1 MFSVSCCSRSSLGH
15 AKPAEEMGALSAGD
29 GGLWSSYC
37 AALAWICK
45 RAEFIGW
52 VGFALLPGDSSGWV
66 TRCFSRDFQKKSMP
80 PPWRGRNSPSTPLPS
95 ARRVRRWAHLVFGD
109 EGFDLINILWHGL
122 LVPLDQGCLSPLDPS
137 QELFQKLCI
146 CHQLGKRRLQ
156 SLLVLLRPRENLLE
170 TQRRLSAQHG
180 ETRGRNRHHAAV
192 LRGGVHHRLSPSAWN
207 KAWWTHLL
215 EPGSDDGDP
224 VFDRGDAVGMAGS
237 QDDLP
242 HAHRR
247 VHIHSL
253 LLHFLHELLK
263 GPHELFCNTLPH
275 KFCSGCVSEL
285 PATLCASMRDCN
297 ASASSGSAPRK
308 RRDCSASES
317 HSSSM
322 CTAVLNSSAYG
333 DKSIGVNHPSPK
345 MGCSIHC

>member
-37 AALAWICK
+37 AVLAWICK

-66 TRCFSRDFQKKSMP
+66 TRCFNRDFQKKSMP
-80 PPWRGRNSPSTPLPS
+80 PPWRGRNSPSAPLPS

-146 CHQLGKRRLQ
+146 RHQLGKRRLQ

-170 TQRRLSAQHG
+170 TQGRLSAQHR
-180 ETRGRNRHHAAV
+180 ESRGRNRHHAAV
-192 LRGGVHHRLSPSAWN
+192 LGGVSATASRRQPGTKPGGLTSSNLARMMVIQCLIVVMQSGWQAARMTSPMPTAAFTS
-207 KAWWTHLL
+207 T
-215 EPGSDDGDP
+215 
-224 VFDRGDAVGMAGS
+224 
-237 QDDLP
+237 
-242 HAHRR
+242 
-247 VHIHSL
+247 
-253 LLHFLHELLK
+253 
-263 GPHELFCNTLPH
+263 LF
-275 KFCSGCVSEL
+275 
-285 PATLCASMRDCN
+285 
-297 ASASSGSAPRK
+297 SSTFF
-308 RRDCSASES
+308 
-317 HSSSM
+317 M
-322 CTAVLNSSAYG
+322 NS
-333 DKSIGVNHPSPK
+333 
-345 MGCSIHC
+345 